1 MKTGTISN
9 FFLSFL
15 KLLYVRCLRRDD
27 STMILLVLDTV
38 SLCFSRYSYLDLHP
52 CCQVEYLIKRAEQVS
67 AIRHAL

>member
-1 MKTGTISN
+1 MKTGIISN

-15 KLLYVRCLRRDD
+15 KLLYVRCLRED